1 MNTQIKSKKIEVTEL
16 GNMNGCYNLGVLYAN
31 GDGVR
36 EDKVK
41 AKELFGK
48 ACDGGDDYGCKW
60 YKILNEQGIK

>member
-16 GNMNGCYNLGVLYAN
+16 GNMNGCYNLVVLYAN

-36 EDKVK
+36 QDKLK

-48 ACDGGDDYGCKW
+48 SCDGGNNDGCKN
-60 YKILNEQGIK
+60 YKEV